1 MRFRKITVHEV
12 VKDKVMENELQHK
25 DGQSALKEKCYSVT
39 AWIMEKV
46 EMLVSQHDHC
56 VKANIKRR
64 KNHDFYGELQ
74 LLQAVYE
81 STLLTKFCDL

>member
-1 MRFRKITVHEV
+1 MHEV
-12 VKDKVMENELQHK
+12 VKDKVMENGLQHK

-46 EMLVSQHDHC
+46 EMLVYQHGHC

-64 KNHDFYGELQ
+64 KHHDVYGELY
-74 LLQAVYE
+74 LLQAIYE

>member
-12 VKDKVMENELQHK
+12 VKYKVMENGLQHK
-25 DGQSALKEKCYSVT
+25 DGQSALREKHYSVT

-46 EMLVSQHDHC
+46 EMLVYQHIRC
-56 VKANIKRR
+56 VTANIKRH
-64 KNHDFYGELQ
+64 KHHDLYDELQ

-81 STLLTKFCDL
+81 SMFLKKFCDL